1 MFDLLNI
8 ELINSYTFFSSVHEM
23 FSVATRECSAM
34 SSRTFVKVFQFL
46 SISGMFCTT
55 LFIRAHLFHCVLW
68 LIEVL

>member
-8 ELINSYTFFSSVHEM
+8 ELYFFFSSVHFYEM
-23 FSVATRECSAM
+23 FSVAARESYTM

-55 LFIRAHLFHCVLW
+55 LFIRARLFHCVLW